1 MKDKKRNGFIKLE
14 REILETAAW
23 LAIARSGA
31 LALLVDIWGRY
42 NGRNNGQISYSQRE
56 AERRFGCSPKRAVKW
71 FRDLQTAGFIV
82 AVQRG
87 TFHQKTGTFSARATT
102 WRLTMEPCDGEAP
115 TREYLNFAST
125 GESDA

>member
-14 REILETAAW
+14 REILGTDAW

-56 AERRFGCSPKRAVKW
+56 AEHRFGCGARRAIRW
-71 FRDLQTAGFIV
+71 FRELQEAGFIV
-82 AVQRG
+82 VMQSG
-87 TFHQKTGTFSARATT
+87 SFQQKSGAFAARA
-102 WRLTMEPCDGEAP
+102 
-115 TREYLNFAST
+115 TREYLNFAAT
-125 GESDA
+125 GGSDA